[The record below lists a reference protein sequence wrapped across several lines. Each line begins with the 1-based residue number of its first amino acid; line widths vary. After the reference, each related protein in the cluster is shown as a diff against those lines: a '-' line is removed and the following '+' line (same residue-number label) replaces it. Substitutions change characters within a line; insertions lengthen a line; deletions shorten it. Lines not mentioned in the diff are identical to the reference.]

1 LAEQE
6 VGFALLNE
14 MVAYCETSV
23 SRRKFILHYFGEEFD
38 SEKGDGADMDDN
50 MRYPKTKSEAGKELK
65 ILIQTVLD
73 TKEKYKSK
81 EIVKTLIGAKNA
93 LILSHRTHEKPFF
106 GIGKDRDAKFWM
118 ALLRQSLINGFF
130 SKEIETYGIIKLSPK
145 AMSFLNQPGSFLITA
160 DHDYESNQS
169 NLAPKKSQGSTD
181 IILMD
186 LLRSLRK
193 QVAQEEDV
201 PPFAVFQEYS
211 LEDMALKYPISLQE
225 LNQINGVGEGKAKR
239 YGAKFIELIKKYV
252 HENEITRPDD
262 LIIKS
267 TGANSALKLYLIQS
281 IDRKLSL
288 EDIASAKGMN
298 MSRLI
303 TEMETIVFSGTKL
316 NIDYWINDLFDE
328 DQIEEL
334 TEYFMEADTDD
345 LHLAS
350 EEFDGDYE
358 DEELRL
364 FRLKFISDVG
374 N

>member
-1 LAEQE
+1 
-6 VGFALLNE
+6 
-14 MVAYCETSV
+14 
-23 SRRKFILHYFGEEFD
+23 
-38 SEKGDGADMDDN
+38 
-50 MRYPKTKSEAGKELK
+50 
-65 ILIQTVLD
+65 
-73 TKEKYKSK
+73 
-81 EIVKTLIGAKNA
+81 
-93 LILSHRTHEKPFF
+93 
-106 GIGKDRDAKFWM
+106 
-118 ALLRQSLINGFF
+118 
-130 SKEIETYGIIKLSPK
+130 
-145 AMSFLNQPGSFLITA
+145 MSFLNQPGSFLITA

-181 IILMD
+181 KILMD